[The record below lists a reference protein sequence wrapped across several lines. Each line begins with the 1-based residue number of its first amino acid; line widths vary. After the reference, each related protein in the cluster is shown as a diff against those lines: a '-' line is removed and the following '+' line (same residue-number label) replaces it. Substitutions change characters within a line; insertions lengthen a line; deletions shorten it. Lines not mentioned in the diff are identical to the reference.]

1 LINTSWKWAISSLYL
16 LGKDLEKKKFHMIV
30 SGLEMWQIWNMTE
43 ILPVL
48 ALDKHQKIALRL
60 I

>member
-1 LINTSWKWAISSLYL
+1 MMLFQIEA
-16 LGKDLEKKKFHMIV
+16 
-30 SGLEMWQIWNMTE
+30 WQIWNMTE